1 LGFPFK
7 IFKKKKKREKGV
19 KTSVKGNIQWS
30 NKGPHKELEISS
42 SSMKRIG
49 NVARGVYSSSK
60 KKKGRDRQINGN
72 RSSKK
77 ATAERGTYVSKIGNK
92 SMHTILS

>member
-7 IFKKKKKREKGV
+7 IKIKKMEKGA

-30 NKGPHKELEISS
+30 KKGPCKELEISS

-49 NVARGVYSSSK
+49 NVAHGVYSSSK
-60 KKKGRDRQINGN
+60 RTGQANKWKQELKEGYNRKGDLCFQN
-72 RSSKK
+72 R
-77 ATAERGTYVSKIGNK
+77 
-92 SMHTILS
+92 

>member
-1 LGFPFK
+1 M
-7 IFKKKKKREKGV
+7 EKGV

-30 NKGPHKELEISS
+30 KKGPRKELEISS

-60 KKKGRDRQINGN
+60 KDRTG
-72 RSSKK
+72 K
-77 ATAERGTYVSKIGNK
+77 
-92 SMHTILS
+92 

>member
-1 LGFPFK
+1 M
-7 IFKKKKKREKGV
+7 EKGI

-30 NKGPHKELEISS
+30 KKGPCKELEISS

-60 KKKGRDRQINGN
+60 GQDRQINEN

-77 ATAERGTYVSKIGNK
+77 ATTERGTYVSKLGNK
-92 SMHTILS
+92 GMHTILS